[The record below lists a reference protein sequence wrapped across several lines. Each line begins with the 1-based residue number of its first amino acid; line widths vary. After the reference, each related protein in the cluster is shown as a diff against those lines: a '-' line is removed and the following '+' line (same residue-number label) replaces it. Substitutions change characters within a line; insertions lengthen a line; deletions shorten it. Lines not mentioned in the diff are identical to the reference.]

1 MSSPRHHE
9 ADVALRDG
17 STVHVRPVRAE
28 DAPAVRA
35 FFERLSP
42 RSIALRFF
50 SGFPDLDRA
59 VRWATE
65 IDDQHRYGL
74 VATGAD
80 GRVVAHAGWE
90 REPDRPGR
98 AEVAFAIAD
107 AMQHN
112 GLGTI
117 LLGQLIEAA
126 DQAGVAVLSAEVL
139 PQNQHMLHLFGDSGI
154 PVTTHTLPGVVLD
167 DRPAPRPAEPA
178 LGSRSGRLRA
188 GQLHQDPRL
197 PHRPPPLSAAAHRWV
212 PASAAPARSFALRPS
227 SGRSSVPRERGVD
240 RAGQS
245 HPRVRLQSRNVLAKT
260 PPTGW
265 RGR

>member
-9 ADVALRDG
+9 ADVVLRDG
-17 STVHVRPVRAE
+17 LTVNVRPVRSE
-28 DAPAVRA
+28 DATAVRA

-42 RSIALRFF
+42 ESIALRFF

-65 IDDQHRYGL
+65 VDQHRYGL
-74 VATGAD
+74 VATSSAD
-80 GRVVAHAGWE
+80 GRVVAHASWE
-90 REPDRPGR
+90 REPDRPER

-139 PQNQHMLHLFGDSGI
+139 PQNHRMLHVFRDSGF
-154 PVTTHTLPGVVLD
+154 PVTTRTIPGVVLVELPTSLSPQE
-167 DRPAPRPAEPA
+167 RFEPR
-178 LGSRSGRLRA
+178 
-188 GQLHQDPRL
+188 HRL
-197 PHRPPPLSAAAHRWV
+197 P
-212 PASAAPARSFALRPS
+212 
-227 SGRSSVPRERGVD
+227 
-240 RAGQS
+240 S
-245 HPRVRLQSRNVLAKT
+245 HSE
-260 PPTGW
+260 
-265 RGR
+265 

>member
-1 MSSPRHHE
+1 MSSPRHRE
-9 ADVALRDG
+9 ADVVLRDG

-28 DAPAVRA
+28 DAPAVQA

-42 RSIALRFF
+42 ESIALRFF

-65 IDDQHRYGL
+65 VDDQHRYGL
-74 VATGAD
+74 IATSGAD

-139 PQNQHMLHLFGDSGI
+139 PQNHRMLHVFRDSGF
-154 PVTTHTLPGVVLD
+154 PVTTRTLPGVVLVELPTS
-167 DRPAPRPAEPA
+167 RAPAALNLRTPRAASNKRSPSRHA
-178 LGSRSGRLRA
+178 GSLRA
-188 GQLHQDPRL
+188 
-197 PHRPPPLSAAAHRWV
+197 
-212 PASAAPARSFALRPS
+212 
-227 SGRSSVPRERGVD
+227 
-240 RAGQS
+240 
-245 HPRVRLQSRNVLAKT
+245 
-260 PPTGW
+260 
-265 RGR
+265 

>member
-35 FFERLSP
+35 FFECLSP

-50 SGFPDLDRA
+50 CGFPDLDRA

-65 IDDQHRYGL
+65 VDQHRYGL
-74 VATGAD
+74 IATSNAD
-80 GRVVAHAGWE
+80 HRVVAHAGWE
-90 REPDRPGR
+90 REPDRPER
-98 AEVAFAIAD
+98 AEIAFAIAD
-107 AMQHN
+107 ATQHN

-139 PQNQHMLHLFGDSGI
+139 PQNHRMLHVFRDSGI
-154 PVTTHTLPGVVLD
+154 PLATRTLPGVVLVEL
-167 DRPAPRPAEPA
+167 PT
-178 LGSRSGRLRA
+178 SRS
-188 GQLHQDPRL
+188 P
-197 PHRPPPLSAAAHRWV
+197 AALERFESRYRV
-212 PASAAPARSFALRPS
+212 P
-227 SGRSSVPRERGVD
+227 
-240 RAGQS
+240 S
-245 HPRVRLQSRNVLAKT
+245 HSE
-260 PPTGW
+260 
-265 RGR
+265 